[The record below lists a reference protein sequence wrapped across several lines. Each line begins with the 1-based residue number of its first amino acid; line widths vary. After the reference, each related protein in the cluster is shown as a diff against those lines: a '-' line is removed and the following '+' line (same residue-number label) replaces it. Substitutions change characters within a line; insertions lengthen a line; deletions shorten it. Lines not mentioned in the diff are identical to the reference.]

1 MVELSHGAK
10 RSLDEYL
17 RQVKLYLQGA
27 KTVDAD
33 EVEQNITEHIETE
46 LKGEAEPVSSGKLAA
61 VLKRLGSPRQ
71 WVPEEELPWW
81 RRIIFRLRT
90 GPDDWRLAYI
100 SFGLLVLGL
109 LLTST
114 AFVLIPAA
122 FIVARAALSVT
133 SDSEELGAQKWLF
146 YPSLIVVYLFLAGTL
161 LSGVSFLGFGLAEGL
176 WWDSPRVRE
185 VVRMGTVVFHASVIT
200 IVTALWWTILG
211 IIWCKWPTLVRSVF
225 SPFADRLSR
234 KWAVALLC
242 TGLGL
247 LILSAAATLI
257 LRFAV
262 FSEFQEGALSLE
274 SRARPVQPL
283 TCGQVAANGS
293 RVLSAQAQI
302 RRPLSHRGNS
312 PRPCRDSS
320 PTAWPLHEHAKPYPP
335 GQSPL
340 RSGPAFCVGPPTS
353 GYRGWA

>member
-46 LKGEAEPVSSGKLAA
+46 LEGEAEPVSSGKLAA

-90 GPDDWRLAYI
+90 GPDDWRLAYM
-100 SFGLLVLGL
+100 SLGLLVAGL
-109 LLTST
+109 LYTPG
-114 AFVLIPAA
+114 AIVLIPAA
-122 FIVARAALSVT
+122 FIVSRAALAATDYRV
-133 SDSEELGAQKWLF
+133 DKGQKWLL
-146 YPSLIVVYLFLAGTL
+146 YPPLLIVYLFLAGTL
-161 LSGVSFLGFGLAEGL
+161 LSGASFLGFGLAEGL
-176 WWDSPRVRE
+176 WWESARVRE
-185 VVRMGTVVFHASVIT
+185 VVRMGTVLFYASVMT

-211 IIWCKWPTLVRSVF
+211 MVWCKWPALVRSIF

-247 LILSAAATLI
+247 LILSATVILV

-262 FSEFQEGALSLE
+262 FSALS
-274 SRARPVQPL
+274 
-283 TCGQVAANGS
+283 
-293 RVLSAQAQI
+293 
-302 RRPLSHRGNS
+302 
-312 PRPCRDSS
+312 DM
-320 PTAWPLHEHAKPYPP
+320 
-335 GQSPL
+335 
-340 RSGPAFCVGPPTS
+340 
-353 GYRGWA
+353 